1 MMHSRNR
8 KRLQL
13 LMIGAVFALPI
24 ALAALLANSGW
35 MPGTR
40 SFGEGIVPQRSVENI
55 VVELA
60 DGSRIDWHDP
70 DWRWSLVAIPGSRC
84 AQACMGQ
91 LDLLH
96 RARFSLNQNSTRVRL
111 LYLGTPPVGAEA
123 EQIMPAWQVGT
134 DIANGFAGW
143 APAVDDGVAVVLVK
157 PDGIALTYY
166 ANGFDA
172 SGLRKDLAKVTK

>member
-1 MMHSRNR
+1 MMQSRTR

-13 LMIGAVFALPI
+13 LMIGALFVLPI
-24 ALAALLANSGW
+24 AVAALLAKSGW

-40 SFGEGIVPQRSVENI
+40 SFGEGIVPQRSVEDI
-55 VVELA
+55 AVELA

-70 DWRWSLVAIPGSRC
+70 DWRWTLVAIPGSRC
-84 AQACMGQ
+84 AQACMVQ

-96 RARFSLNQNSTRVRL
+96 RARISLNQNSARVRL
-111 LYLGTPPVGAEA
+111 LYLGTPPLGAQA
-123 EQIMPAWQVGT
+123 DQIMRVWQVGT
-134 DIANGFAGW
+134 DVANGFAAW
-143 APAVDDGVAVVLVK
+143 APDVDDGVAVVLVK

-166 ANGFDA
+166 PIGFNA

>member
-1 MMHSRNR
+1 M
-8 KRLQL
+8 
-13 LMIGAVFALPI
+13 A
-24 ALAALLANSGW
+24 
-35 MPGTR
+35 
-40 SFGEGIVPQRSVENI
+40 
-55 VVELA
+55 
-60 DGSRIDWHDP
+60 
-70 DWRWSLVAIPGSRC
+70 
-84 AQACMGQ
+84 Q

-96 RARFSLNQNSTRVRL
+96 RARVSLNQNSTRVRL